1 VSHCCRLCK
10 RRRRENPPA
19 ELSAS
24 VFLIWARVE
33 SGYVQDQQTNAATHA
48 LCAIVRSASIIK
60 GDVLSIPAGWYP
72 QPDGHTPAGWYPRL
86 PAGWYPRL
94 PAGWHPRLP
103 VSWDPRLPAGWHP
116 QPDDQRRSLGGELW
130 TEPFAPCAAEATI
143 ALPIS
148 QKEHV
153 AASSARRFGVAD
165 SLGWGGLA
173 LVVLIGALSFGFS
186 GATMTFGL
194 FALVVGAIALA
205 RGRVGWARWETVWPA
220 VSCSLRAWSL

>member
-1 VSHCCRLCK
+1 M
-10 RRRRENPPA
+10 
-19 ELSAS
+19 
-24 VFLIWARVE
+24 FLIWARVE

-72 QPDGHTPAGWYPRL
+72 QPD
-86 PAGWYPRL
+86 
-94 PAGWHPRLP
+94 
-103 VSWDPRLPAGWHP
+103 
-116 QPDDQRRSLGGELW
+116 DQRRSLGGELW

-148 QKEHV
+148 KKEHV

-194 FALVVGAIALA
+194 FALVVGAIVLA